1 MRRMASARIVLVE
14 DMALEAK
21 IIQRTLQDVGYTNIV
36 IVDTGAKALVEVE
49 KGARIVLTDIELS
62 HGGSHASGIDLVTK
76 LRTRSDMDE
85 YVYIIAMTGS
95 AIGKRLTEAFEAGVD
110 DFMAKPVGGA
120 ELRSRMRAAE
130 RIVGL
135 QYELRTKVVELES
148 ALRRIDVN
156 AAQRALSRAR
166 TIIASP
172 IAFAGGEPIDQ
183 LVQTPVWADIE
194 TIFGR
199 ALGEFL
205 QLPMEAC
212 DTFGDDSYSTEIE
225 LAEPAKQLQLVCNVT
240 ANEPVMLSLAQ
251 HLMGEADLEGGQ
263 SVILEI
269 ANVLMGVMKTSFTD
283 IGYAFS
289 GGLPRE
295 VKTDNLRATFTGT
308 PKRIRLAYRTP
319 DGAVL
324 GIWLRSFETSSKTM
338 PVRDLREGMVLKEDL
353 HNEGGMLLV
362 KGGTRLTQTT
372 AERLQRFAPNA
383 IVTVVSTASAQ
394 PKLAAAG

>member
-1 MRRMASARIVLVE
+1 MRRMSSTRIVLVE

-36 IVDTGAKALVEVE
+36 IVDNEARALAEVE

-62 HGGSHASGIDLVTK
+62 QSGTPGSGIDLVNK
-76 LRTRSDMDE
+76 LRARSDSED

-110 DFMAKPVGGA
+110 DFIAKPIGGS

-135 QYELRTKVVELES
+135 HLELHTKVVELET

-156 AAQRALSRAR
+156 AAQRALNRAR
-166 TIIASP
+166 TLIASP
-172 IAFAGGEPIDQ
+172 VALAGGEPVDQ
-183 LVQTPVWADIE
+183 VVQTPVWEDIE

-212 DTFGDDSYSTEIE
+212 DAFQDDSYSTEIE

-269 ANVLMGVMKTSFTD
+269 ANVLMGCLKTSFSD

-295 VKTDNLRATFTGT
+295 TKTDNLRATFTGT
-308 PKRIRLAYRTP
+308 PRRVRLAYRTP

-324 GIWLRSFETSSKTM
+324 GVWLRTFETSSKTM
-338 PVRDLREGMVLKEDL
+338 AVRDLREGMVLKEDL
-353 HNEGGMLLV
+353 HNESGMLLV

-383 IVTVVSTASAQ
+383 IVTVVSTASVQ
-394 PKLAAAG
+394 QKLATAG